1 MTTRRFSPAFLLAL
15 AAMAGSAQ
23 AATLAAHARAT
34 PPAVARSLAQG
45 QHIDA
50 ELRQGRLTL
59 AQANALQDARAL
71 QEQEARSLAAGPS
84 GVAAALAL
92 SHQQDRL
99 DWAIQSRNTQFLA
112 AHSS

>member
-15 AAMAGSAQ
+15 AATAGSAQ
-23 AATLAAHARAT
+23 AATAAHARIT

-45 QHIDA
+45 HHIDI

-71 QEQEARSLAAGPS
+71 QEQQARGLAASPS
-84 GVAAALAL
+84 GTDAALAL
-92 SHQQDRL
+92 SHQQDLL
-99 DWAIQSRNTQFLA
+99 DWAIRSGDTQFLST
-112 AHSS
+112 HGS

>member
-15 AAMAGSAQ
+15 AATAGAAQ
-23 AATLAAHARAT
+23 AAPAAHAHAT

-45 QHIDA
+45 HHIDL

-71 QEQEARSLAAGPS
+71 QEHEARSLAAGPS
-84 GVAAALAL
+84 GSDAALAL
-92 SHQQDRL
+92 SHQQDLL
-99 DWAIQSRNTQFLA
+99 DWAIRSGDTKFLS

>member
-15 AAMAGSAQ
+15 AATAGSAH
-23 AATLAAHARAT
+23 AATVAAQTRT
-34 PPAVARSLAQG
+34 NPPAVARSLAQG

-71 QEQEARSLAAGPS
+71 QEQQARQLAAGPA

-92 SHQQDRL
+92 SHRQDRL
-99 DWAIQSRNTQFLA
+99 DWAIQSRNTQFLST
-112 AHSS
+112 HSS

>member
-1 MTTRRFSPAFLLAL
+1 MTTHRFSPAFLLAL
-15 AAMAGSAQ
+15 AAVAGSAQ
-23 AATLAAHARAT
+23 AAATQHAHAT

-45 QHIDA
+45 QRIDA

-59 AQANALQDARAL
+59 AQANALQDARAM
-71 QEQEARSLAAGPS
+71 QEQQARSLAAGPS

-112 AHSS
+112 THGS

>member
-15 AAMAGSAQ
+15 AATAGSAQ
-23 AATLAAHARAT
+23 AATTAHPRT
-34 PPAVARSLAQG
+34 VPPAVARSLAQG
-45 QHIDA
+45 QHIDI

-71 QEQEARSLAAGPS
+71 QEQQARHLAAGPS

-92 SHQQDRL
+92 SHQQDLL
-99 DWAIQSRNTQFLA
+99 DWAIRSGDTQFLS
-112 AHSS
+112 AHGS